1 MNEDNT
7 QEQTKDDDI
16 STALKTIG
24 TLAEH
29 NRDPLNTLKKR
40 AKYNSIFGWTWR
52 TGVTFSPLIAY
63 HFDVIKLTIS
73 L

>member
-7 QEQTKDDDI
+7 EAQTKDQI
-16 STALKTIG
+16 SAALDTVKL
-24 TLAEH
+24 LAEH
-29 NRDPLNTLKKR
+29 NRDLLNTLKKR